1 MLKIQKHSI
10 NILWVSVLCLVNLSL
25 ARNDK
30 EDPFENLVKSIL
42 PDRRI
47 SLTNRQEVVRKMD
60 SDGVLNLDTDKKA
73 CSSKLYCAGIGSF
86 CVELVDPKSNYGS
99 KKSSWCYCGS
109 KNYSSN
115 CGKRWRVGSTQD
127 MKNQLNAKNI
137 PNHRRNSSRRKLKK
151 LQNEYLKGWRLD
163 KRKKTVETE
172 QETDVK
178 ISETLV

>member
-47 SLTNRQEVVRKMD
+47 SLTNRQKVVRKME
-60 SDGVLNLDTDKKA
+60 SDGVLNLDKDKKA
-73 CSSKLYCAGIGSF
+73 CSEELYCAGIGSH

-109 KNYSSN
+109 NNYSSN
-115 CGKRWRVGSTQD
+115 CGKRWRDGIPQN
-127 MKNQLNAKNI
+127 MKNHINTKNI
-137 PNHRRNSSRRKLKK
+137 PHFGRNSSRRKLKK
-151 LQNEYLKGWRLD
+151 LQNEYLKGSKLD
-163 KRKKTVETE
+163 KRKKTEEIE